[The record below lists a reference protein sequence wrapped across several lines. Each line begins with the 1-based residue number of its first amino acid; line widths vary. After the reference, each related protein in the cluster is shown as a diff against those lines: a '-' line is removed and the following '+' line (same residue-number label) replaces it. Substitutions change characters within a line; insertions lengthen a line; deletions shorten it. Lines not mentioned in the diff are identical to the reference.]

1 MGTYFAHIKKYI
13 ADIFVFLF
21 ILLFVYASVSKLVDY
36 ETFENQLGQSPLLS
50 AFADWV
56 APGVIVIELLIS
68 LLLII
73 EKTRLFALF
82 GFYTVMVLFTTY
94 IIIIL
99 NFTDFIPCSCGGV
112 LEQMGWTEHLVFNFG
127 FMGLGVI
134 AILLENKRTRLPLD
148 TISSR
153 LLSRENHSG

>member
-1 MGTYFAHIKKYI
+1 MGFHFVSIKKYFT
-13 ADIFVFLF
+13 DLLVFLF

-50 AFADWV
+50 AFAGWV
-56 APGVIVIELLIS
+56 APGVIIIELLIS
-68 LLLII
+68 FLLIF

-112 LEQMGWTEHLVFNFG
+112 LEQLGWTEHLVFNLG
-127 FMGLGVI
+127 FMGLGVVG
-134 AILLENKRTRLPLD
+134 ILMENRRM
-148 TISSR
+148 R
-153 LLSRENHSG
+153 LLRCAHLR